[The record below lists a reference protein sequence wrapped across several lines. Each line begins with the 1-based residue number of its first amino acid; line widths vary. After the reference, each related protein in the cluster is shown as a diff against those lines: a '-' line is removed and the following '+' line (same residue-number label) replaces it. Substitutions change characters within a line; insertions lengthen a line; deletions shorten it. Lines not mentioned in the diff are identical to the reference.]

1 MTTYRIIS
9 HNTTLGTAG
18 DTIAD
23 ADLAGLN
30 VDALVEGG
38 HIEPIAAK
46 QTKTK
51 ESDKNDNE

>member
-1 MTTYRIIS
+1 MTTYRILS
-9 HNTTLGTAG
+9 DNTTLGTAG
-18 DTIAD
+18 ATIAD

-46 QTKTK
+46 QSKSK
-51 ESDKNDNE
+51 DSDKKDND